1 MQDNKQPNGTAVAE
15 EQHTPRNLSRSEN
28 LILTIKIVLG
38 GGAVLAL
45 IWGIDQWATG

>member
-1 MQDNKQPNGTAVAE
+1 MEDNKQLNATAIADE
-15 EQHTPRNLSRSEN
+15 HTPRNLSRSEN

-45 IWGIDQWATG
+45 IWGIDQLATG